1 MPLAASPVPR
11 PLAPE
16 GSEHAGRTTLGNVP
30 HPHGDHPGSQ
40 ENSGFTNLG
49 HGHDGHSHDGH
60 SLDGHSHDGD
70 SHDTH
75 HHAPRRSVGPAVR
88 PSLLRLSL
96 AGRLA
101 IAAGLL
107 TPLWIAVFFVM
118 GGP

>member
-16 GSEHAGRTTLGNVP
+16 GSEHAGRTTQGNVP

-49 HGHDGHSHDGH
+49 HGHDGHSH
-60 SLDGHSHDGD
+60 DGHSHDGD

-107 TPLWIAVFFVM
+107 TPLWIAVFFVV